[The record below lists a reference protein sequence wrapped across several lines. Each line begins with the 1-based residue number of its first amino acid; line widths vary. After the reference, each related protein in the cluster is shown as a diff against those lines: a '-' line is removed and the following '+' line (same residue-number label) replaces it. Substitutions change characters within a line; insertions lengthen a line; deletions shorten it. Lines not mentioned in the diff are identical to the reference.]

1 MPRLNAQDKASNEAA
16 VRAAMEQILRG
27 DLPPGAKADLKTLA
41 QLSGVTRT
49 GFYAKRNRDGTS
61 RPGAYQHLAEEF
73 TARVQAL
80 QDAGEIIDPR
90 VAQLERLKK
99 QNAELTDR
107 VVRRDAEVARLTEFR
122 ALAISRLAAQYDEI
136 ERLRSLLTQQAE
148 AGDVVTRLPPR
159 PRGAG
164 NASFGSCS

>member
-16 VRAAMEQILRG
+16 VRAAMERILRG

-80 QDAGEIIDPR
+80 QD
-90 VAQLERLKK
+90 
-99 QNAELTDR
+99 AELTDR

-164 NASFGSCS
+164 NASFGSCG

>member
-1 MPRLNAQDKASNEAA
+1 MPRLNAHDKASNETA

-41 QLSGVTRT
+41 LLSGVTRT

-80 QDAGEIIDPR
+80 QDAGEIVNLR
-90 VAQLERLKK
+90 AAQLERLKK
-99 QNAELTDR
+99 ENAELRDR
-107 VVRRDAEVARLTEFR
+107 VSRRDSELAKLAEFR
-122 ALAISRLAAQYDEI
+122 VLAISRLAAQHDEI
-136 ERLRSLLTQQAE
+136 ERLRTQLALGGNVRSLPA
-148 AGDVVTRLPPR
+148 P
-159 PRGAG
+159 
-164 NASFGSCS
+164 ASGTAPYGSCS

>member
-1 MPRLNAQDKASNEAA
+1 MPRLNAQEKASNEAA

-41 QLSGVTRT
+41 QLSSVTRT

-80 QDAGEIIDPR
+80 QDAGEIVDPR
-90 VAQLERLKK
+90 AVQLERLKK

-107 VVRRDAEVARLTEFR
+107 VARRDAEVARLTEFR
-122 ALAISRLAAQYDEI
+122 TLAISRLAAQHDEI

-148 AGDVVTRLPPR
+148 ASDVVTRFPPR
-159 PRGAG
+159 AG
-164 NASFGSCS
+164 DAPFGSCS

>member
-1 MPRLNAQDKASNEAA
+1 VPRLNAQDKASNEAA

-27 DLPPGAKADLKTLA
+27 DLPPGGKADLKTLA

-80 QDAGEIIDPR
+80 QGAGEIVDPR
-90 VAQLERLKK
+90 AAHLERLKK
-99 QNAELTDR
+99 ENAELRDR
-107 VVRRDAEVARLTEFR
+107 VARRDGEVAKLTEFR
-122 ALAISRLAAQYDEI
+122 ILAISRLAAQYDEI

-148 AGDVVTRLPPR
+148 AGDVVTHLPSR
-159 PRGAG
+159 AG
-164 NASFGSCS
+164 NAAVRIL

>member
-1 MPRLNAQDKASNEAA
+1 MPPCRKGRYDVPRLNAQDKASNEAA
-16 VRAAMEQILRG
+16 VRAAMERILRG

-80 QDAGEIIDPR
+80 QD
-90 VAQLERLKK
+90 
-99 QNAELTDR
+99 AELTDR

-164 NASFGSCS
+164 NASFGSCG